1 MLTKAELELVNQL
14 KSIPLTKRILIIH
27 ELLDGLRAEG
37 HEIEA
42 KILTPENLFREFK
55 ARGKI
60 IHESPNINHNRSV
73 MGAAGETFTSFNP
86 FTLHRDK
93 LCHSSRS

>member
-14 KSIPLTKRILIIH
+14 KSIPLTKRILIIY

-42 KILTPENLFREFK
+42 KTLTPENLFGEFES
-55 ARGKI
+55 RGKI
-60 IHESPNINHNRSV
+60 IHESPNINPNQSV
-73 MGAAGETFTSFNP
+73 VPKVSAIRFKIKFYEGCGI
-86 FTLHRDK
+86 
-93 LCHSSRS
+93 